1 MPDSSAPVAA
11 AGAAQPGRSAMKP
24 SRGPPA
30 VTASPETALLLA
42 EDHDRMAERL
52 SDVVVRRI
60 FSAGLDL
67 DAALG
72 LVGEHRAAAKIE
84 HAISELDLAVR
95 EIRAAVFDGRRPDW
109 PADGEPGRSRY
120 FPRPAGAG

>member
-1 MPDSSAPVAA
+1 
-11 AGAAQPGRSAMKP
+11 
-24 SRGPPA
+24 
-30 VTASPETALLLA
+30 
-42 EDHDRMAERL
+42 MAERL

-84 HAISELDLAVR
+84 HAISELDQAVR
-95 EIRAAVFDGRRPDW
+95 EIRAAVFDGRWPDCDW
-109 PADGEPGRSRY
+109 PADAEPGRSRY